1 MSKVAVAHKGHDPAE
16 VDRTRLTGP
25 LEQVRGVIGRE
36 PAPDEAF
43 VFPFDEVA
51 RRPVHMV
58 GVRKPLRVE
67 WHVDDRCV
75 RTEELA
81 PWTGYASHRAD
92 TVVERGVGDDG

>member
-1 MSKVAVAHKGHDPAE
+1 MITAE

-36 PAPDEAF
+36 PGPDEAF
-43 VFPFDEVA
+43 VFEFGEVA

-75 RTEELA
+75 RTEELS
-81 PWTGYASHRAD
+81 PWTGYASARAD
-92 TVVERGVGDDG
+92 TVVERGVGQ